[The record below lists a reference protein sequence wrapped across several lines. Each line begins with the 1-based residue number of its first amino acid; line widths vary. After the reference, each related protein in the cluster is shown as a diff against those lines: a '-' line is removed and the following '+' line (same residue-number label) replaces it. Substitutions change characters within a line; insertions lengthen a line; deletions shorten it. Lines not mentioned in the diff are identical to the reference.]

1 MWVVVSTRLEN
12 ATFDLNLAWYDR
24 HRKLQHKKFKNV
36 EAPIIKKPFG
46 DGLYMF
52 IPPIYGDFA
61 DGLPHGSVFGRVS
74 QGQLCCPRKRAR
86 TAEAKVRVP

>member
-46 DGLYMF
+46 DGLYHPFMVILGMVYHMVQF
-52 IPPIYGDFA
+52 LAGY
-61 DGLPHGSVFGRVS
+61 LKVSSVVQGSALE
-74 QGQLCCPRKRAR
+74 QQKRR
-86 TAEAKVRVP
+86 